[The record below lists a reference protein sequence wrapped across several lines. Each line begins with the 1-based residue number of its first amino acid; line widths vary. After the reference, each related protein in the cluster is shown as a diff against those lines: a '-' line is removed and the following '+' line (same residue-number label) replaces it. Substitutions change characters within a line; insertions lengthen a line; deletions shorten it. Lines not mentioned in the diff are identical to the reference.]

1 MKAAREKKQV
11 TYKRTPIRL
20 LADFLTETL
29 QDRREWHDILNVMK
43 GKNLQPRLL
52 YPARLSFR
60 FFFFFL
66 SFCYFF
72 GPLPRHMEGPR
83 LGVESEL

>member
-11 TYKRTPIRL
+11 TYKGTPEGFSI
-20 LADFLTETL
+20 ETL
-29 QDRREWHDILNVMK
+29 QARREWHDILNVMK

-60 FFFFFL
+60 F
-66 SFCYFF
+66 
-72 GPLPRHMEGPR
+72 EGGNQNLHR
-83 LGVESEL
+83 